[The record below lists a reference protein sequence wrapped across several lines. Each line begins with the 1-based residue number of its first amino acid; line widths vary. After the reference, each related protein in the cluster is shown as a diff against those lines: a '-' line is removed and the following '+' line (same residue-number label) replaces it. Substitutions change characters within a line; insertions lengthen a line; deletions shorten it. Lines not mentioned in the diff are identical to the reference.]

1 MYLGQIVDEAG
12 NDIRS
17 GDQHGQNIGEE
28 EELERF
34 ENHIKDLGNIQGDT
48 SSDSDS
54 YEYVTMKAKRKIFN
68 LKRIKIYYS

>member
-1 MYLGQIVDEAG
+1 MGTKNLKEYMYLGQIVDEAG

-17 GDQHGQNIGEE
+17 GDQHGQKIGEE

-34 ENHIKDLGNIQGDT
+34 ENHIKDLGNIQGDM

-54 YEYVTMKAKRKIFN
+54 YEYENYDNEEENF
-68 LKRIKIYYS
+68 

>member
-1 MYLGQIVDEAG
+1 MGTKNLKEYMYLGQIVDEAG

-34 ENHIKDLGNIQGDT
+34 ENHIKDLGNIQGDM

-54 YEYVTMKAKRKIFN
+54 YEYENYESEEENF
-68 LKRIKIYYS
+68 

>member
-1 MYLGQIVDEAG
+1 MGTKNLKEYMYLGQIVDGAG

-34 ENHIKDLGNIQGDT
+34 ENHIKDLGNIQGDM

-54 YEYVTMKAKRKIFN
+54 YEYENYDSEEENF
-68 LKRIKIYYS
+68 